1 MSRIRNT
8 IKITIKRDVTMRET
22 GAKCYIIVILTGL
35 AFCLVSSV
43 FDTFSMPRGVAEFRV
58 MRSQHVSPRV
68 FDLSI
73 ILVMFI
79 SVYSNVSISC

>member
-1 MSRIRNT
+1 
-8 IKITIKRDVTMRET
+8 MRET

-58 MRSQHVSPRV
+58 LYVCTSTEALLHVSINRTLICPNV
-68 FDLSI
+68 
-73 ILVMFI
+73 
-79 SVYSNVSISC
+79 VY